1 MDVKISYTV
10 DLESVPSRTAD
21 LLTESSKQ
29 LIAARRELED
39 IISGIHTDRRLSSL
53 LEKIEALRKTLLKVD
68 NSLADS
74 QSLLAGYM
82 QTKSVTAVPM
92 DNIIGGEDDPAS
104 A

>member
-74 QSLLAGYM
+74 QSILAGYM

-92 DNIIGGEDDPAS
+92 DKLIGGEDDPAS